1 MPTVKFIK
9 TDGSKHELNVDNG
22 STLMEIGRDNN
33 LGLEGTCGGSLSCAT
48 CHVYFSDADFA
59 RVGPPSDDEMD
70 MLELAFGL
78 TPTSRLGC
86 QITIDDNLDGLTAK
100 PAKSRAIK
108 AVCAARPG
116 KNRHEVFTR
125 RDAVTP
131 ITSTFGQCCIIICS
145 A

>member
-9 TDGSKHELNVDNG
+9 TDGSEHELYVDAG

-33 LGLEGTCGGSLSCAT
+33 MGLEGTCGGSLSCAT

-86 QITIDDNLDGLTAK
+86 QITIDDNLDDLTVK
-100 PAKSRAIK
+100 VP
-108 AVCAARPG
+108 
-116 KNRHEVFTR
+116 E
-125 RDAVTP
+125 DY
-131 ITSTFGQCCIIICS
+131 
-145 A
+145 

>member
-9 TDGSKHELNVDNG
+9 TDGSKHELNVDNW

-59 RVGPPSDDEMD
+59 RVGSPSDDEMD

-86 QITIDDNLDGLTAK
+86 QLTIEENLARLTVK
-100 PAKSRAIK
+100 VPA
-108 AVCAARPG
+108 G
-116 KNRHEVFTR
+116 Y
-125 RDAVTP
+125 
-131 ITSTFGQCCIIICS
+131 
-145 A
+145 

>member
-1 MPTVKFIK
+1 MRRPSLIFISAKHIDIIEHPNREQLIMPTLKFIK
-9 TDGSKHELNVDNG
+9 TDGSEHELNVDVG

-33 LGLEGTCGGSLSCAT
+33 MGLEGTCGGSLSCAT

-86 QITIDDNLDGLTAK
+86 QITIDDNLDGLTVK
-100 PAKSRAIK
+100 VP
-108 AVCAARPG
+108 
-116 KNRHEVFTR
+116 EDF
-125 RDAVTP
+125 
-131 ITSTFGQCCIIICS
+131 
-145 A
+145 

>member
-1 MPTVKFIK
+1 MPRPSLIFISAKQIDTIKSPDREKLIMPTVKFIK
-9 TDGSKHELNVDNG
+9 TDGSEHELNVDEG

-33 LGLEGTCGGSLSCAT
+33 MGLEGTCGGSLSCAT

-86 QITIDDNLDGLTAK
+86 QITIDDNLDGLTVK
-100 PAKSRAIK
+100 VP
-108 AVCAARPG
+108 
-116 KNRHEVFTR
+116 EDF
-125 RDAVTP
+125 
-131 ITSTFGQCCIIICS
+131 
-145 A
+145 

>member
-9 TDGSKHELNVDNG
+9 TDGSEHELNVDNG

-33 LGLEGTCGGSLSCAT
+33 MGLEGTCGGSLSCAT
-48 CHVYFSDADFA
+48 CHVHFSDADFA

-86 QITIDDNLDGLTAK
+86 QITIDDDLDGLTVK
-100 PAKSRAIK
+100 VPE
-108 AVCAARPG
+108 G
-116 KNRHEVFTR
+116 Y
-125 RDAVTP
+125 
-131 ITSTFGQCCIIICS
+131 
-145 A
+145 

>member
-1 MPTVKFIK
+1 MRRPSLIFISAKQIDNIERPYREQLIMPTLKFIK
-9 TDGSKHELNVDNG
+9 TDGSEHELNVDEG

-33 LGLEGTCGGSLSCAT
+33 MGLEGTCGGSLSCAT

-86 QITIDDNLDGLTAK
+86 QVMIDDNLDGLT
-100 PAKSRAIK
+100 IK
-108 AVCAARPG
+108 VP
-116 KNRHEVFTR
+116 E
-125 RDAVTP
+125 DY
-131 ITSTFGQCCIIICS
+131 
-145 A
+145 